1 MQAIRAAWLFD
12 GVADDVTSHPELLV
26 DGGRIVAVGP
36 GRPLPHDVEVLDL
49 GDVTLLPGF
58 VDCHVHLVFDA
69 STDPVGNLAAR
80 DDAAVL
86 TQARAAARRALAA
99 GITTLRDLGDRGYVL
114 RPLREEFAADR
125 AAGPH
130 LQLAGPPITTSGG
143 HCWFLG
149 GQADGVDG
157 VRAAVRDHAAAG
169 MDVIKMMVSGGAM
182 TPGSVVH
189 ASQYGPPE
197 LRAATD
203 EAHRLGLAITGHA
216 WGAQGVADAV
226 AAGFDGIEHCGFFT
240 ADGVQTDPAV
250 IAAMAARPVFVS
262 STGAAAGPLA
272 QSIYDADILRRL
284 PDLIAAHQQMRAAGV
299 PLAMS
304 SDAGVTTAKP
314 HDVLPF
320 GADLLRRLGYS
331 TADALRAIT
340 TLPAAACGLGDR
352 KGRLAAGYDAD
363 LVAVT
368 GNPLADIAS
377 MHAVAAVV
385 RGGVRV
391 L

>member
-1 MQAIRAAWLFD
+1 MQLIRAARLFD
-12 GVADDVTSHPELLV
+12 AVADGVTSQPELLI
-26 DGGRIVAVGP
+26 DRGRIVAVGS
-36 GRPLPHDVEVLDL
+36 GRRLSPDVEVLDL
-49 GDVTLLPGF
+49 GDVTLLLGF

-69 STDPVGNLAAR
+69 STDPVGNLAVR

-86 TQARAAARRALAA
+86 AQARAAARRALAA

-114 RPLREEFAADR
+114 RPLREEFAADT

-169 MDVIKMMVSGGAM
+169 VDVIKMMVSGGAM

-189 ASQYGPPE
+189 TSQYGLAE
-197 LRAATD
+197 LRAAAD

-216 WGAQGVADAV
+216 WGAQAVADAV
-226 AAGFDGIEHCGFFT
+226 AAEFDGIEHCGFFT
-240 ADGVQTDPAV
+240 ADGVQTDPTV

-262 STGAAAGPLA
+262 STGAVAGPLA

-284 PDLIAAHQQMRAAGV
+284 PDLIAAHQQMRTAGV

-304 SDAGVTTAKP
+304 SDAGVTTARP

-320 GADLLRRLGYS
+320 GADLLRRLG
-331 TADALRAIT
+331 
-340 TLPAAACGLGDR
+340 
-352 KGRLAAGYDAD
+352 
-363 LVAVT
+363 
-368 GNPLADIAS
+368 
-377 MHAVAAVV
+377 
-385 RGGVRV
+385 
-391 L
+391 